1 MPGNKSF
8 CLAYPSSG
16 LLLITLIALILPS
29 PITPSL
35 DICNTVFSKVS
46 LFINLILEGSMYSIR
61 KIWSFNISLVGS
73 EIKIISPNFNNISS
87 GFFTIMASS
96 FKFSS
101 SNSPSSN
108 SPSSN
113 SPSSITMSLII
124 GSSFNSLF
132 ETILLSSL
140 SFFSS
145 SKLIFCDILYLY
157 IEIFYISLIHKLI
170 F

>member
-96 FKFSS
+96 FESSS

-108 SPSSN
+108 STLP
-113 SPSSITMSLII
+113 TSLII

>member
-46 LFINLILEGSMYSIR
+46 LLINLILEGSMYSIK

-73 EIKIISPNFNNISS
+73 EIKIISPNFKMVEPMRVVCDNFIKCLRKKIIPYSNGKFATEIIRIVNKIHNN
-87 GFFTIMASS
+87 
-96 FKFSS
+96 
-101 SNSPSSN
+101 
-108 SPSSN
+108 
-113 SPSSITMSLII
+113 LI
-124 GSSFNSLF
+124 
-132 ETILLSSL
+132 
-140 SFFSS
+140 
-145 SKLIFCDILYLY
+145 
-157 IEIFYISLIHKLI
+157 
-170 F
+170 

>member
-113 SPSSITMSLII
+113 STLPTSLII

>member
-46 LFINLILEGSMYSIR
+46 LLINLILEGSMYSIK

-113 SPSSITMSLII
+113 STLPTSLII